1 MRRRLIILV
10 LVLLL
15 GAAVWFGAPRL
26 LRRAAF
32 FRIRQVDLV
41 GNRYL
46 PDAEILRHLALADNA
61 SIFDPLDRVRAA
73 AAALPGTVG
82 SSASVER
89 RFPGTLRVSIVEVV
103 PVALAQV
110 EGRLVPLDS
119 RGRRLPFDPTRI
131 ATSLP
136 IAEEDSM
143 TAALLARLRLADQR
157 DYDEVQTARMDHGDV
172 LLDLGEHTVR
182 VRPNA
187 DTETLRSIGL
197 VREWFEQHHREW
209 AEIDA
214 RYDGRLF
221 ARKAKA

>member
-1 MRRRLIILV
+1 MRRRLLLLALV
-10 LVLLL
+10 LCL
-15 GAAVWFGAPRL
+15 AVAGWFGAPQL
-26 LRRAAF
+26 LRRIAF
-32 FRIRQVDLV
+32 FRIRQIDLA
-41 GNRYL
+41 GDRYL
-46 PDAEILRHLALADNA
+46 ESNDIIRRLGLARDA
-61 SIFDPLDRVRAA
+61 SIFDPLARVRAA
-73 AAALPGTVG
+73 VAALPGTVA

-89 RFPGTLRVSIVEVV
+89 RFPGTLRVSIVEMV

-131 ATSLP
+131 QSSLP

-143 TAALLARLRLADQR
+143 TAALLARLRLADR
-157 DYDEVQTARMDHGDV
+157 REYDEVQTARMDHGDV
-172 LLDLGEHTVR
+172 LLNLGEHSVR

-197 VREWFEQHHREW
+197 VRAWFELHHREW